1 MAESMTITELA
12 DRVGMTP
19 RNIRAYQS
27 RGLLFAPEIRDR
39 VARYSGAHAA
49 RLTLIASLQREG
61 YTLAVIKGLFA
72 NPDSYSA
79 VVADRRHRFHEGSS
93 DIPDTVPIPEDRIRA
108 LLPHLPEDLTETG
121 LAWRDETGQ
130 LVSHTVLVAVGRTLA
145 SHGVSFE
152 TLSEMQLGA
161 ARSGRE
167 MGTTLRRSLA
177 GDGDRDADRAALD
190 LSRLAMQLSAM
201 AFELAFLAA
210 CTWDEE
216 AVEAVEAQ
224 GL

>member
-27 RGLLFAPEIRDR
+27 RGLLFAPEIHDR

-49 RLTLIASLQREG
+49 RLALIASLQREG
-61 YTLAVIKGLFA
+61 YTLAVIKSLLA

-79 VVADRRHRFHEGSS
+79 IVADRRRRFHEGSS
-93 DIPDTVPIPEDRIRA
+93 DIPATVPIPEDRIRA
-108 LLPHLPEDLTETG
+108 LLPHLPEDLAETG
-121 LAWRDETGQ
+121 LAWRDESGA
-130 LVSHTVLVAVGRTLA
+130 LMSHTVLVAVGRTLA
-145 SHGVSFE
+145 SLGVPYE
-152 TLSEMQLGA
+152 ALSELQLGA

-177 GDGDRDADRAALD
+177 SDGDGDAERALD

-216 AVEAVEAQ
+216 AVEAE
-224 GL
+224 GP

>member
-12 DRVGMTP
+12 ERVGMTP

-61 YTLAVIKGLFA
+61 YTLAVVKSLLD

-79 VVADRRHRFHEGSS
+79 IVSDRRRRFHEGSS
-93 DIPDTVPIPEDRIRA
+93 DIPETVPIPEDKIRA

-121 LAWRDETGQ
+121 LAWRDESGQ
-130 LVSHTVLVAVGRTLA
+130 LVSHSVLVAVGRTLA
-145 SHGVSFE
+145 SHGVAYE
-152 TLSEMQLGA
+152 TLSQMQLGA
-161 ARSGRE
+161 ARTGRE
-167 MGTTLRRSLA
+167 MGTILRRSLD
-177 GDGDRDADRAALD
+177 GDGDADRVLD

-216 AVEAVEAQ
+216 VVESQE
-224 GL
+224 G